1 MQNTA
6 PNGKPKKT
14 LLITGFEPFGGGTV
28 NASWQSVAAL
38 PEVIGDWKL
47 VKLLIPVT
55 FDGAAEA
62 VIRAAESCKPEVIL
76 CVGQAGGRG
85 EITPEY
91 VAINVDAARIPD
103 NGGKQPAHGAIVPD
117 GPAAYLATVP
127 VLRMTGAIARAGVP
141 SRTSYHAGT
150 FVCNHVLYALCH
162 AFRGTGVRVGFVHV
176 PYLPE
181 QAKEDVPSMTL
192 EQMEKGLRAAILAL

>member
-14 LLITGFEPFGGGTV
+14 LLITGFEPFGGGTI
-28 NASWQSVAAL
+28 NASWESVAAL
-38 PEVIGDWKL
+38 PEEIGDWKL

-62 VIRAAESCKPEVIL
+62 VIRAARYCKPEAIL
-76 CVGQAGGRG
+76 CLGQAGGRG

-91 VAINVDAARIPD
+91 VAINVDSARIAD
-103 NGGKQPAHGAIVPD
+103 NAGKQPAHCAIVPD

-127 VLRMTGAIARAGVP
+127 VLRMTQAIARTGVP
-141 SRTSYHAGT
+141 GRTSYHAGT
-150 FVCNHVLYALCH
+150 FVCNHVLYALLH
-162 AFRGTGVRVGFVHV
+162 AFRETGVQVGFLHV

-181 QAKEDVPSMTL
+181 QTKEDVPSMTL
-192 EQMEKGLRAAILAL
+192 EQMEKGLRAAIYAL